1 MSPPSDGKRISGM
14 EILRRWQ
21 ALNFEL
27 NDNLTWRFLKEV
39 EELSLTKYT
48 EEQICRAF
56 NKTRKLKDA
65 RKFIDL
71 QSPEPT
77 NLDSRL
83 TLEQA
88 MREVYGLSFNLN
100 LEMSLVDSNFEDS
113 FGFISEN
120 NLSTQAY
127 STNYLDSIS
136 DGYAYSDNG
145 LVSEEEI
152 IHGFERTSEDELL
165 SQEELDQV
173 QIFGILMLSIMSKIL
188 NSDSDFFDLLLPT
201 PMRIS
206 RYLA

>member
-48 EEQICRAF
+48 EEEICRAF

-152 IHGFERTSEDELL
+152 IRGFERTSEDELL

-173 QIFGILMLSIMSKIL
+173 QIIRDFNVIY
-188 NSDSDFFDLLLPT
+188 NEQDS
-201 PMRIS
+201 
-206 RYLA
+206 